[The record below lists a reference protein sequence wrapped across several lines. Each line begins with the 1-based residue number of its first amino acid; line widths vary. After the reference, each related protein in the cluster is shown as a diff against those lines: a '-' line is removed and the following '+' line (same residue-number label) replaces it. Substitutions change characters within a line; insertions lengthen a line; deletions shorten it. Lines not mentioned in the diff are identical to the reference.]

1 MQIFRLKILEM
12 YITDTMDLFIAGRID
27 NSIAI
32 YMIDLD
38 VGNIKNWN
46 DAKQDIA

>member
-1 MQIFRLKILEM
+1 M

-27 NSIAI
+27 NNISI

-38 VGNIKNWN
+38 IGNVKNFEN
-46 DAKQDIA
+46 ENQTIE